1 MYKYLK
7 VSNTMNQVGIDLNNC
22 DNAEVG
28 FNFVI
33 GFDTSI
39 RFNRCLNPN
48 AFGNIMQYGETGI
61 GLIDCG
67 GTANIKRNFG
77 HKINKMIRVEQTENP
92 TRTIPRQKNSE
103 RVKIVEKNEVIV
115 DKHSLELELS
125 KVKLKEIMKY
135 ERRFNSEIK
144 ELLNLE
150 AQEKILKNY
159 AEVKRIQHKK
169 ANWGSPILALK

>member
-103 RVKIVEKNEVIV
+103 RVKIVEKT
-115 DKHSLELELS
+115 
-125 KVKLKEIMKY
+125 KLLLI
-135 ERRFNSEIK
+135 SI
-144 ELLNLE
+144 LLN
-150 AQEKILKNY
+150 
-159 AEVKRIQHKK
+159 
-169 ANWGSPILALK
+169 